1 MQIYTSYS
9 DGRLTLYVQG
19 ELDHHEAKNAMDTI
33 EKLLIEYMP
42 RECVLELSKLNFMDS
57 SGIALI
63 VKVFRRLRE
72 MRGQAWIENASGQPL
87 KVIDAASI
95 ERIMKMSV
103 TKES

>member
-9 DGRLTLYVQG
+9 EGRLTLFVQG
-19 ELDHHEAKNAMDTI
+19 ELDHHEAKNAIKTI
-33 EKLLIEYMP
+33 EKLLVEYMP
-42 RECVLELSKLNFMDS
+42 RECVLELSELSLMDR

-63 VKVFRRLRE
+63 VRVFRRLRE
-72 MRGQAWIENASGQPL
+72 MGGQAWIENASGQPL

-103 TKES
+103 AKE

>member
-9 DGRLTLYVQG
+9 EGRLTLFVQG
-19 ELDHHEAKNAMDTI
+19 EMDHHEAKNAIKTI
-33 EKLLIEYMP
+33 EKLLVEYMP
-42 RECVLELSKLNFMDS
+42 RECVLELSELSFMDS

-63 VKVFRRLRE
+63 VRVFRRLRE
-72 MRGQAWIENASGQPL
+72 MGGQAWIENASGQPL

-103 TKES
+103 AKE